1 MDSIRK
7 MIVAFALAAASA
19 FQVSYADE
27 VELVRV
33 NLVYK
38 LDGQDMFKTQAIA
51 KPGSEG
57 ILTLKHETNPRQY
70 QLRFL
75 VSDIGVSKKGIP
87 KASLSVQVFDGKE
100 GAWVL
105 RSSPRAVVA
114 LGQQAAMAGPV
125 QFSGGAMGQ
134 YDLSATVSVMTA
146 EEATVL
152 LGKSDF
158 DLKQCDIDSRDAP
171 KPDAVVPDSKIRAMC
186 CSSACAAGSIWYGYY
201 LSCCNVISCCDCGT
215 CCEP

>member
-57 ILTLKHETNPRQY
+57 ILTLKHETNPQQY

-125 QFSGGAMGQ
+125 SRPDGTIGRYEF
-134 YDLSATVSVMTA
+134 SATVSV
-146 EEATVL
+146 
-152 LGKSDF
+152 LGHGEYAQQHDQS
-158 DLKQCDIDSRDAP
+158 LMR
-171 KPDAVVPDSKIRAMC
+171 
-186 CSSACAAGSIWYGYY
+186 
-201 LSCCNVISCCDCGT
+201 
-215 CCEP
+215 E